1 MYEILLRSAFR
12 SPPLD
17 KILFP
22 CYLTVPQG
30 LTMKTKTLEIAER
43 LHKLFMNLATH
54 ALAEGDPHL
63 FQLYFNICNAIHA
76 TITPKSTSNPA

>member
-1 MYEILLRSAFR
+1 MSEFLLRNIFR

-17 KILFP
+17 KIPLS
-22 CYLTVPQG
+22 CYLPVPQG
-30 LTMKTKTLEIAER
+30 FTMKTRTLEIAER

-63 FQLYFNICNAIHA
+63 FSLYFNICNAIHA
-76 TITPKSTSNPA
+76 TITPKTTSNPV